1 MNLLTVKNITVDI
14 PSACLRIHAVEFILK
29 VDKLY
34 FKICALYFTK

>member
-14 PSACLRIHAVEFILK
+14 PSACLRIHAIEFVLK
-29 VDKLY
+29 VAKLY